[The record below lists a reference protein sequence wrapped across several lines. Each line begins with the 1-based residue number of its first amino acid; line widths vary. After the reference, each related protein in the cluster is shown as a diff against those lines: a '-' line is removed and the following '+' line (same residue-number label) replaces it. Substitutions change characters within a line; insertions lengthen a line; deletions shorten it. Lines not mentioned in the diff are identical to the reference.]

1 MLSQHPRSEQDRPS
15 EYPTTVTS
23 QSLLM
28 AVGLVVAVPT
38 ALWAIEEPVRLVG
51 LAAVIAIGVG
61 FIRLATR
68 FYQEGHSTFHVP
80 GTGVDIEIAVT
91 HPNRSR

>member
-1 MLSQHPRSEQDRPS
+1 MTPQQPLSEQDRPS
-15 EYPTTVTS
+15 DYPTTVTS

-38 ALWAIEEPVRLVG
+38 ILWAIEEPVRVIG
-51 LAAVIAIGVG
+51 LAAVIAVGVG
-61 FIRLATR
+61 FTR
-68 FYQEGHSTFHVP
+68 IANRVRQEGYSTVHVP
-80 GTGVDIEIAVT
+80 GTGFDIEIAVT